1 MCDPI
6 LVTSENVNPLHY
18 SQFSHEN
25 VAPSSGTFPLAS
37 YKEVAPLPPVVWC
50 SGESTCLPP
59 VWLGIKEEIWFKL
72 PAQQICH
79 LLMPAKHRIKE
90 SQFDSCLIS
99 RVKSQVYSLKT
110 NPNELKLE
118 VRELNPSLLRTTEG
132 SFTMYVL
139 HGKMKTDWLT
149 DYTQIAC
156 WEIKLQSWDT
166 CHHG

>member
-37 YKEVAPLPPVVWC
+37 YKEVAPLPAVVWS

-110 NPNELKLE
+110 NPNENKTGSKSWTLLYWKRLKE
-118 VRELNPSLLRTTEG
+118 VSQCMFYMVRWR
-132 SFTMYVL
+132 
-139 HGKMKTDWLT
+139 LT
-149 DYTQIAC
+149 D
-156 WEIKLQSWDT
+156 
-166 CHHG
+166 

>member
-25 VAPSSGTFPLAS
+25 VAPSSSTFPLAS

-99 RVKSQVYSLKT
+99 RVKRQVYSLKT
-110 NPNELKLE
+110 NPNENKTGSKSWTLLYWKRLKE
-118 VRELNPSLLRTTEG
+118 VSQCMFYMVRWR
-132 SFTMYVL
+132 
-139 HGKMKTDWLT
+139 LT
-149 DYTQIAC
+149 D
-156 WEIKLQSWDT
+156 
-166 CHHG
+166 

>member
-1 MCDPI
+1 MCAPI

-25 VAPSSGTFPLAS
+25 VTPSSGTFPLAS

-110 NPNELKLE
+110 NPNENKTGSKRAE
-118 VRELNPSLLRTTEG
+118 PFFTENDWRKFHNVC
-132 SFTMYVL
+132 FTCEDE
-139 HGKMKTDWLT
+139 DWLT
-149 DYTQIAC
+149 NRLHADSM
-156 WEIKLQSWDT
+156 LRN
-166 CHHG
+166 